1 MKQVWAP
8 WRMEYIER
16 GDLDDGCL
24 FCDKCKSS
32 NHDDDYVLYIGEL
45 GFVMMNR
52 YPYTNGHL
60 MVAPIRHV
68 DSIDKLIT
76 EEMTELMELTSKSIK
91 VLRECYNPHGFN
103 VGINIGR
110 VAGAGVVGHTHI
122 HIVPR
127 WDGDTNFMPII
138 SDSKVI
144 SQCLDDTYKKL
155 KPLFK

>member
-16 GDLDDGCL
+16 GDLDEGCL
-24 FCDKCKSS
+24 FCEKCCSE
-32 NHDDDYVLYIGEL
+32 NHEENLILFKGKL
-45 GFVMMNR
+45 GFIIMNR

-68 DSIDKLIT
+68 DSLDKLET
-76 EEMTELMELTSKSIK
+76 EELTELMELTKKAIK
-91 VLRECYNPHGFN
+91 ILRDCFNPHGFN
-103 VGINIGR
+103 VGVNIGR

-127 WDGDTNFMPII
+127 WNGDTNFMPVL

-144 SQCLDDTYKKL
+144 SQCLQDTYNKL
-155 KPLFK
+155 KPLF